1 MNIQNLIPWSR
12 SAERVPT
19 LYSDGERDP
28 FLALHRDVN
37 RLFDEALRGF
47 GMPFG
52 GGGRAMGA
60 MGGVWPSLEIR
71 DGEKEI
77 RVVAEVPGMDAND
90 VEVLLQDN
98 ALTLRGE
105 RRSENDDADRGF
117 SERFYGRFERR
128 IPLPDEVEAEQVKA
142 DFTNGVLTVTLPKSE
157 RAQSHVRRIEIGK
170 SA

>member
-1 MNIQNLIPWSR
+1 MTMNIQNLIPWSR
-12 SAERVPT
+12 SSERTPT
-19 LYSDGERDP
+19 VFEGDRDP

-37 RLFDEALRGF
+37 RLFDETLRGF
-47 GMPFG
+47 GLPFG
-52 GGGRAMGA
+52 GRMTAG
-60 MGGVWPSLEIR
+60 WPSLELR

-77 RVVAEVPGMDAND
+77 RVVAEVPGMEADD
-90 VEVLLQDN
+90 VEVLLQDG

-105 RRSENDDADRGF
+105 RRSETDDERGY

-128 IPLPDEVEAEQVKA
+128 VALPDEVDPDKVSA
-142 DFTNGVLTVTLPKSE
+142 DFRNGILTVTLPKTE